1 MITKKYII
9 TGKRFSGQVVLGYDQ
24 DSFLRL
30 LDATEAQMT
39 SKQLHYLL
47 AHLPRTE
54 SKLEALV
61 QQANGMKLTKVPIA
75 IDFDSFWE
83 AYGKKVNRKRCEPLW
98 AKLSDAKRSAC
109 MMSLEPY
116 ANFLRRN
123 EGRAKL
129 DPENY
134 LKRYAFENDW
144 NAL

>member
-1 MITKKYII
+1 MMTKKYIL
-9 TGKRFSGQVVLGYDQ
+9 TGKKFIGLVMLGYDQ
-24 DSFLRL
+24 DSFLVYFSN
-30 LDATEAQMT
+30 EAQMT
-39 SKQLHYLL
+39 SGQIESLL
-47 AHLPRTE
+47 AHLPVTE
-54 SKLEALV
+54 KQLHALI
-61 QQANGMKLTKVPIA
+61 QAGKGLKLTEVPIA

-98 AKLSDAKRSAC
+98 AKLSDAKKAAC

-116 ANFLRRN
+116 HNFLRRN

-134 LKRYAFENDW
+134 LKRHAFENDW